1 MQISPIQ
8 QNNTSF
14 KAYIKPNANF
24 HILYGKPPKKD
35 NIFGIMNPVLV
46 KQLSE
51 LPNHCIEILK
61 INELK
66 SKTKCIILNQA
77 TNRAVNLEL
86 ENKEPIINQLMKSII
101 DLKDDK
107 FFKHKILR
115 HEEFLYKTLT
125 TGEPIREA
133 DSRIIDKISKLELE

>member
-61 INELK
+61 IKEL
-66 SKTKCIILNQA
+66 
-77 TNRAVNLEL
+77 
-86 ENKEPIINQLMKSII
+86 
-101 DLKDDK
+101 LK
-107 FFKHKILR
+107 LR
-115 HEEFLYKTLT
+115 CLAMMPLRLCNNIQT
-125 TGEPIREA
+125 
-133 DSRIIDKISKLELE
+133 